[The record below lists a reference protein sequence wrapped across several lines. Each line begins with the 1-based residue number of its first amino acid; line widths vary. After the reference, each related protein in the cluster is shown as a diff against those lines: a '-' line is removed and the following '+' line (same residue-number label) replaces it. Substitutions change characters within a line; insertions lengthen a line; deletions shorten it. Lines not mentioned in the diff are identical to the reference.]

1 MTHVHVDPH
10 LQVGACD
17 WQASFQP
24 METLDEMSQFGEL
37 CLTPY
42 QF

>member
-10 LQVGACD
+10 LQVGAGD
-17 WQASFQP
+17 WQASFKP
-24 METLDEMSQFGEL
+24 EETLDEMSQFGQL
-37 CLTPY
+37 CLTLD